1 MSNIYLQFARIV
13 YKSFSGPAK
22 PIYWIHS
29 DDIKRVCGPVRTG
42 HLASNQEVGG
52 SNPLFH
58 PRKNILKNLEIFF
71 GVPKFSLSLQPLSEE
86 KENGER
92 EKAH

>member
-1 MSNIYLQFARIV
+1 MAL
-13 YKSFSGPAK
+13 
-22 PIYWIHS
+22 
-29 DDIKRVCGPVRTG
+29 
-42 HLASNQEVGG
+42 EVGG

-86 KENGER
+86 KGER
-92 EKAH
+92 EKLIDILKEEVQFK